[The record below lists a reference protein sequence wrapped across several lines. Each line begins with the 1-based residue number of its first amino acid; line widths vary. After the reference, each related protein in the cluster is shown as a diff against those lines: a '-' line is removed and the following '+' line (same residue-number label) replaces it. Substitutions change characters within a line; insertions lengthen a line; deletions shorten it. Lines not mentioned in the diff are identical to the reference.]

1 MPCYC
6 NNTNKC
12 AHENEHEH
20 ENHKCHCHEG
30 NHSNVHHE
38 HDGIG
43 CHCHEHDGHGHHEH
57 GAKENKGLMIGRL
70 IFAALLLI
78 ISLFFRERSTERLI
92 FALASALCVG
102 YDVIIGAM
110 KNLLHGELMDEL
122 FLMSVAAVGAF
133 ALGEYTEGALVFLLF
148 QLGEFLQDLAVDR
161 SRDSISDL
169 MNIRPDTATVER
181 DGKEMTVHPD
191 DVDIGEIIIVRPG
204 ERIPLDGIVSEG
216 ESFLDTVALTGES
229 VPRSVRP
236 GEEALSGC
244 VNLQGVLHLKV
255 NRQYGEST
263 VSRILELVEDATEH
277 KSHADRFITRFA
289 HIYTPVVVCAA
300 VALFLVASLITGQ
313 WNEWLRRSLTFLV
326 ISCPCA
332 LVISVPLSYFNGI
345 GRASKMGILVKGSD
359 VLEHLS
365 RTGIVALDKTGTV
378 TKGVFEVVAVHP
390 HEISEEQLLL
400 YAAGAEKY
408 STHPIAD
415 AIRESVHDIE
425 NLDVKDAQEIAG
437 HGVTATVNGHTV
449 AAGNSRLMDAYN
461 AESHE
466 CHYIGTIV
474 HVCVDGIYAG
484 HLVIADVVK
493 ESAEK
498 AVAELKDL
506 GVHEIV
512 MLTGDRKITADD
524 IGKRIGVNAVYAEL
538 KPDEKVEHLQ
548 NLMRKKND
556 NETVV
561 FVGDGINDAPVL
573 AVSDLGVAMGNAGSD
588 AAVEAANIVLI
599 DDDPQKLP
607 AGIRL
612 AIRTQ
617 KIVKENIVFSILIKA
632 AVMILGAAGVVP
644 LWLAVFSDV
653 GVCLLAILN
662 AMR

>member
-1 MPCYC
+1 MSNKLYVSSSPHFNLKC
-6 NNTNKC
+6 NTTMIMGTVLF
-12 AHENEHEH
+12 ALLPEIIM
-20 ENHKCHCHEG
+20 
-30 NHSNVHHE
+30 
-38 HDGIG
+38 GIVLFRWAALIRILVSVAS
-43 CHCHEHDGHGHHEH
+43 CVIFEFCFQKMTKQKVVIVYLS
-57 GAKENKGLMIGRL
+57 ACVTVVMMALVSQPTAPVL
-70 IFAALLLI
+70 IF
-78 ISLFFRERSTERLI
+78 
-92 FALASALCVG
+92 
-102 YDVIIGAM
+102 
-110 KNLLHGELMDEL
+110 
-122 FLMSVAAVGAF
+122 
-133 ALGEYTEGALVFLLF
+133 
-148 QLGEFLQDLAVDR
+148 
-161 SRDSISDL
+161 
-169 MNIRPDTATVER
+169 
-181 DGKEMTVHPD
+181 
-191 DVDIGEIIIVRPG
+191 
-204 ERIPLDGIVSEG
+204 
-216 ESFLDTVALTGES
+216 
-229 VPRSVRP
+229 
-236 GEEALSGC
+236 
-244 VNLQGVLHLKV
+244 
-255 NRQYGEST
+255 
-263 VSRILELVEDATEH
+263 
-277 KSHADRFITRFA
+277 
-289 HIYTPVVVCAA
+289 VVCAA
-300 VALFLVASLITGQ
+300 VAHFLAASLITGQ
-313 WNEWLRRSLTFLV
+313 WDEWLRRSLTFLV

-425 NLDVKDAQEIAG
+425 NLDVKDAREIAG
-437 HGVTATVNGHTV
+437 HGVTATVNGHFV
-449 AAGNSRLMDAYN
+449 AAGNSRLMDSYN
-461 AESHE
+461 TEAHE
-466 CHYIGTIV
+466 CHYTGTIV

-484 HLVIADVVK
+484 HIVIADVVK

-498 AVAELKDL
+498 AVADLKDL

-548 NLMRKKND
+548 NLMRKKNG

-599 DDDPQKLP
+599 DDDPQKLH

-617 KIVKENIVFSILIKA
+617 KIVKENIAFSILIKA

>member
-1 MPCYC
+1 MHCHC
-6 NNTNKC
+6 NNINKC
-12 AHENEHEH
+12 THENEHGNH
-20 ENHKCHCHEG
+20 ECHCHEE
-30 NHSNVHHE
+30 NQTNEHHK

-43 CHCHEHDGHGHHEH
+43 CHCHEHEGHGHLEH

-78 ISLFFRERSTERLI
+78 ISLFFRDNSTERLI

-102 YDVIIGAM
+102 YDVIIGAL

-133 ALGEYTEGALVFLLF
+133 ALEEYTEGALVFLLF

-161 SRDSISDL
+161 SRDSISEL
-169 MNIRPDTATVER
+169 MNIRPDAAIVER

-191 DVDIGEIIIVRPG
+191 DVDIGETIIVRPG

-229 VPRSVRP
+229 VPRSIRP

-255 NRQYGEST
+255 NRPYGEST

-300 VALFLVASLITGQ
+300 VALFLAASLITGQ
-313 WNEWLRRSLTFLV
+313 WDEWLRRSLTFLV

-425 NLDVKDAQEIAG
+425 NLDVKDAREIAG
-437 HGVTATVNGHTV
+437 HGVTATVNGHFV
-449 AAGNSRLMDAYN
+449 AAGNSRLMDSYN
-461 AESHE
+461 TEAHE
-466 CHYIGTIV
+466 CHYTGTIV

-484 HLVIADVVK
+484 HIVIADVVK

-498 AVAELKDL
+498 AVADLKDL

-548 NLMRKKND
+548 NLMRKKNG

-588 AAVEAANIVLI
+588 TAVEAANIVLI

-617 KIVKENIVFSILIKA
+617 KIVKENIAFSILIKA

>member
-1 MPCYC
+1 MPCHC

-161 SRDSISDL
+161 SRDSISEL

-617 KIVKENIVFSILIKA
+617 KIVKENIVFSILIKVA
-632 AVMILGAAGVVP
+632 IMVLGATGVVP